1 MDDAVQKQDERDYIL
16 SHQSRRISRDM
27 PLRGD
32 KVKQG
37 AAHLKIDVFVD
48 AIGRTLL
55 RRDERCVAFSDAC
68 GAKEEYVLIIL
79 RVACVADEGRPKGR
93 TRRRFWLWDIRVFGC
108 RNFDLNVD
116 AAACFAYDAVVAFHL
131 GFAEGLLQ
139 VSAWRDKP
147 LRGIK
152 VKQAAPCRYKGLCI
166 SRRFLRLWAAAS
178 LQQGI

>member
-1 MDDAVQKQDERDYIL
+1 MKQGAA
-16 SHQSRRISRDM
+16 SRDM
-27 PLRGD
+27 SRRGAASRD
-32 KVKQG
+32 MSRQG

-116 AAACFAYDAVVAFHL
+116 AAACFAYDAVVAFHV

-139 VSAWRDKP
+139 VSAWRDKA
-147 LRGIK
+147 R
-152 VKQAAPCRYKGLCI
+152 QDA
-166 SRRFLRLWAAAS
+166 SR
-178 LQQGI
+178 

>member
-1 MDDAVQKQDERDYIL
+1 M
-16 SHQSRRISRDM
+16 
-27 PLRGD
+27 
-32 KVKQG
+32 KQG

-79 RVACVADEGRPKGR
+79 RVACVADECKA
-93 TRRRFWLWDIRVFGC
+93 TRRRAFFLLWDIRVFGC

-116 AAACFAYDAVVAFHL
+116 AAACFAYDAVVAFHV

-139 VSAWRDKP
+139 VSAWRDKA
-147 LRGIK
+147 R
-152 VKQAAPCRYKGLCI
+152 QDA
-166 SRRFLRLWAAAS
+166 SR
-178 LQQGI
+178 